1 MTHRDTRVFAI
12 GDSVMQ
18 GAGPDLYATLPIA
31 IPGVEVDAAPSR
43 QYWHAAPIISA
54 RSSRATAPT
63 VVVVHL
69 GTNGVPSAA
78 QLDEVVASAA
88 DARLVV
94 VNVRAPRDWET
105 ETNQRLAEAVDR
117 YAPRVRLVDWWALT
131 NTTDGWLKQDGF
143 HLTREGAA
151 AYADHIAC
159 AVEAQ
164 LAPRPPTP
172 G

>member
-1 MTHRDTRVFAI
+1 MTDRSARVFAV

-18 GAGPDLYATLPIA
+18 GAGPDLYATLPVA

-54 RSSRATAPT
+54 RSSRAPAPA

-69 GTNGVPSAA
+69 GTNGVPSAT
-78 QLDEVVASAA
+78 QLDEVISSAA
-88 DARLVV
+88 DAQLVL
-94 VNVRAPRDWET
+94 VNVRAPREWET
-105 ETNQRLAEAVDR
+105 ETNQRLADAVDR
-117 YAPRVRLVDWWALT
+117 HAPRARLVDWWTLT

-143 HLTREGAA
+143 HLTREGAV
-151 AYADHIAC
+151 AYAHHIAR

-164 LAPRPPTP
+164 LAPRSSSR
-172 G
+172 